1 MSEQLIRMRYE
12 NSSQALVDLVS
23 RLTRKDVMVEIGC
36 YTGESTCVFAQHFGR
51 VITID
56 PHMSDYDEKDV
67 AAKSDMIEVNKAFK
81 ERTSKYN
88 NIVHVRKLSDFA
100 FMDIKEP
107 IDFVYIDGMHTYE
120 QVFKD
125 ITNYLPLIREGGAIG
140 GHDYHPAWP
149 GIMKAV
155 NQLLGG
161 EPDEVFSD
169 FSWLKKL

>member
-23 RLTRKDVMVEIGC
+23 RLNRRDVMVEIGC

-51 VITID
+51 VIAID
-56 PHMSDYDEKDV
+56 PHMNDYDEKDV
-67 AAKSDMIEVNKAFK
+67 ASKSDMIEVNKAFK
-81 ERTSKYN
+81 ERTSKYK
-88 NIVHVRKLSDFA
+88 NITHIRKLSDFA
-100 FMDIKEP
+100 IMDIKEP
-107 IDFVYIDGMHTYE
+107 IDFLYIDGMHTYE

-125 ITNYLPLIREGGAIG
+125 ITNYIPLIREGGAIG

-155 NQLLGG
+155 NQLLG